1 MKQMKRSVSE
11 LEGFL
16 DITVSYD
23 QRLAEC
29 YGGLSARLQ
38 AAADYIAQNP
48 VDIATRSLRAVS
60 EDTGFA
66 PVTFTRLAKALNY
79 GGFDELRADLSRN
92 ISQRMNNF
100 ADRAS
105 RLQAEHSND
114 QNSFFSAHVTA
125 CMNNVAQMAAEM
137 DQDLLRCVV
146 DKLYAAREVVLYGN
160 LGSTGLVEYMS
171 YMAEFSIGTW
181 KLAGR
186 MGSSIGVT
194 LSHLGEQDALIV
206 VTKPPFSASVLRAAR
221 LAHERGAYVVVI
233 TDTHSCP
240 ALRNCAA
247 HFIVP
252 TDSPHFYSSYAASTV
267 LAESLIGMLVS
278 RAGPEAQARIAR
290 IEESNRHLQIVSDG

>member
-1 MKQMKRSVSE
+1 MTE
-11 LEGFL
+11 TYE
-16 DITVSYD
+16 
-23 QRLAEC
+23 QRLADR
-29 YGGLSARLQ
+29 YDALSARLQ
-38 AAADYIAQNP
+38 AAADYVAQNP

-66 PVTFTRLAKALNY
+66 PVTFTRLSKALGY
-79 GGFDELRADLSRN
+79 GNFEELRQDLSHN
-92 ISQRMNNF
+92 ISKRINNF

-105 RLQAEHSND
+105 RLQMEHSNGTS
-114 QNSFFSAHVTA
+114 SFFTAHVTA
-125 CMNNVAQMAAEM
+125 CLNNVEQMAAQI
-137 DQDLLRCVV
+137 DQDLLANVV
-146 DKLYAAREVVLYGN
+146 DKLYSARDVILYGN
-160 LGSTGLVEYMS
+160 LGSTGLVEYIS
-171 YMAEFSIGTW
+171 YMADFSVGNW

-186 MGSSIGVT
+186 MGSSLGVS
-194 LSHLGEQDALIV
+194 LSQMDDQDAMVV

-221 LAHERGAYVVVI
+221 LAHERGVYVVVI